1 MPVVSL
7 ICPHCETPVEIQITA
22 VTRSRHCPDCGKTL
36 MLQVAE
42 KGTGA
47 LRKALLVAPKPAADS
62 NSAREGDGVPLAA
75 SGNVFD
81 RMCGDPSVQR
91 LRRRLITGGSLV
103 LGSIVLLT
111 TLQLT
116 GALQTLKNDER
127 QPAASVTATQPAAT
141 ASTRPQI
148 LPIVAPRIPD
158 QVVPIGG
165 AQFMA
170 LANLGEP
177 RQVLQKF
184 LDAATVEDRLPLIAE
199 RDKLAPV
206 LLTYYKIHADGPIQF
221 DRIEAHP
228 RSGRGNYRF
237 EVQLKGG
244 ASRTAE
250 LLETVSGYRVD
261 WPSFV
266 ALGDLEWQEMM
277 SKRPT
282 EPVLM
287 RILAAP
293 DNRFVAPFAD
303 ARQLKCMKL
312 LAGADPSTPPV
323 YGYVKRNSALAREI
337 DYWLKQA
344 ESLPVALTL
353 RLKYLPGATEGDQVW
368 ITEVV
373 APSWV
378 VPQGQAVSQIN
389 R

>member
-7 ICPHCETPVEIQITA
+7 VCPHCESPVEIQISA
-22 VTRSRHCPDCGKTL
+22 VTRSRHCPHCGKTL

-62 NSAREGDGVPLAA
+62 RTELEADDVSTF

-91 LRRRLITGGSLV
+91 LRRRLIIGGSLV
-103 LGSIVLLT
+103 LGSIALLT

-116 GALQTLKNDER
+116 GALRALTKYER
-127 QPAASVTATQPAAT
+127 KAQPAITATPSPEAAT
-141 ASTRPQI
+141 TRPEI
-148 LPIVAPRIPD
+148 VPIVTPRMPD

-177 RQVLQKF
+177 REVLQKF
-184 LDAATVEDRLPLIAE
+184 LDAATVEDRLPFIAE
-199 RDKLAPV
+199 RDKLEPA
-206 LLTYYKIHADGPIQF
+206 LRAYYQIHADGPIQF

-228 RSGRGNYRF
+228 RSGQGNYRF
-237 EVQLKGG
+237 QVQLNGG

-277 SKRPT
+277 SKRPA

-293 DNRFVAPFAD
+293 DSRFSAAFSD
-303 ARQLKCMKL
+303 ARQLKCTKL
-312 LAGADPSTPPV
+312 LAGADPTAPPV
-323 YGYVKRNSALAREI
+323 YGYVTRNTAIAREI

-344 ESLPVALTL
+344 DHLPVALTL
-353 RLKYLPGATEGDQVW
+353 RLKYAPDATAGDQAW

-378 VPQGQAVSQIN
+378 LQQGQPVSQAS